1 MVGTPACFPAEGVTL
16 TSAIPSSLAR
26 MEMPIPGEPGDNL
39 RGLSMAHGTELRP
52 SGLFPPGRFPFL
64 SVSLTP
70 SNLISVPHTLPTMLS
85 SLPPFLLLDWIL
97 LTLKLCLSSPHH
109 CSVLFFSLWPLLLW
123 ELWHPFLISLA
134 HCLSFSFPNDGFS
147 QCPLIYL
154 FTISFF

>member
-1 MVGTPACFPAEGVTL
+1 MGSNMAEQKGRGRN
-16 TSAIPSSLAR
+16 PSLLPCRGCDLNLRHPFLFGQDGDAHPR
-26 MEMPIPGEPGDNL
+26 GEPGDNL

-70 SNLISVPHTLPTMLS
+70 SNLISVPHTRPTMLS

-109 CSVLFFSLWPLLLW
+109 CSVLFFSLWPLLLR
-123 ELWHPFLISLA
+123 ELWHLFRISLA
-134 HCLSFSFPNDGFS
+134 HRLSFSFPK
-147 QCPLIYL
+147 
-154 FTISFF
+154 